1 MSHLC
6 DVVIVI
12 IVILCKVSAA
22 RLGSHKWDTL
32 VPQQELGAGY
42 SDTCRTF
49 CPVQGGR
56 GHYTHIR

>member
-1 MSHLC
+1 MTFEHC
-6 DVVIVI
+6 H
-12 IVILCKVSAA
+12 CHKVSAA

>member
-1 MSHLC
+1 MTY
-6 DVVIVI
+6 I
-12 IVILCKVSAA
+12 ICKVSAA